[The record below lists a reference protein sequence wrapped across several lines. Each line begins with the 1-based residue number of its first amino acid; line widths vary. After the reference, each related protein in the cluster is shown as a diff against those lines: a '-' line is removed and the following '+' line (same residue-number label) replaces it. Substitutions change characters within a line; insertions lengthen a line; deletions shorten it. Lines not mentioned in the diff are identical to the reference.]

1 MTVVMLGS
9 VHGSPG
15 VTRLALDLAAVEPDS
30 TLVLEA
36 DPDGGCL
43 AARLD
48 LAVRPGL
55 IELAGSARAGAS
67 ADDLWRFAQGGP
79 GQAPVVVA
87 HPAPEQVGSALRAA
101 GQHIG
106 RALRDVATGGRH
118 VVVDV
123 GRLRPGS
130 PAMVLLAAADH
141 VVVVADNSTECAVA
155 LAHRSQLLRGV
166 CNPIVVLNRNRP
178 YTDHEIEAAC
188 GVRVWGCVPA
198 GARRRDKSVA
208 LLHPQLF
215 APAPLPARASVGS

>member
-1 MTVVMLGS
+1 MTVLVVGS

-15 VTRLALDLAAVEPDS
+15 ATRLALNLAALAPDA

-36 DPDGGCL
+36 DPDGGRL

-55 IELAGSARAGAS
+55 LELAGSARAGTS
-67 ADDLWRFAQGGP
+67 ADDLWRFAQGGL

-87 HPAPEQVGSALRAA
+87 HPAAEQVGSALRAA

-106 RALRDVATGGRH
+106 RALGDLAGGGRH

-155 LAHRSQLLRGV
+155 LAHRAQLLRSV

-178 YTDHEIEAAC
+178 YTNHEVEAAC
-188 GVRVWGCVPA
+188 GLRVWGVVPA
-198 GARRRDKSVA
+198 GARRRAKPLA
-208 LLHPQLF
+208 LLHAQLF
-215 APAPLPARASVGS
+215 TPEPVDA